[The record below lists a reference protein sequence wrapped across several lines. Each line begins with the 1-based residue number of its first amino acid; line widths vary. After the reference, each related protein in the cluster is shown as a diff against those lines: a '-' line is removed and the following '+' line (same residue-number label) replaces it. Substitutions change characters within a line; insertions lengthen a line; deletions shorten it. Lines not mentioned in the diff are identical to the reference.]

1 MAVIIFRLNGVPDD
15 EADEV
20 RGLLTD
26 KGFDFYETSA
36 GRWGI
41 SVSALWLKNDEDKAA
56 ARALIEEFQIHRQA
70 QVKAEYEQLREQG
83 KLDSFLSRL
92 LSNPLQFVFY
102 IIFILLI
109 IYISLSP
116 FISIGK

>member
-1 MAVIIFRLNGVPDD
+1 MSVIVFKLNGVPDD
-15 EADEV
+15 EADQV
-20 RGLLTD
+20 RALLD
-26 KGFDFYETSA
+26 ENSIDYYETSA

-41 SVSALWLKNDEDKAA
+41 SVAALWVKNDDDKPA
-56 ARALIEEFQIHRQA
+56 ARVLIEEFQSHRQEMI
-70 QVKAEYEQLREQG
+70 KAEYELLRSRGE
-83 KLDSFLSRL
+83 LESSLSRL
-92 LSNPLQFVFY
+92 LANPLQSIFY